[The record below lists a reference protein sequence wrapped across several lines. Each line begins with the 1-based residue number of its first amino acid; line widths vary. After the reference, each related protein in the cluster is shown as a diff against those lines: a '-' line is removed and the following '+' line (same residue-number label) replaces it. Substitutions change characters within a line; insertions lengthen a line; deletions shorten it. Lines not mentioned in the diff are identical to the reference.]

1 MFDKWMLM
9 QQRGQFCACG
19 CGKFSSDAHH
29 CCLPNLKRYSEYV
42 NDERNI
48 ALVCHVEHVGLRK
61 FDNQKWRKIFY
72 RQNVARYG
80 QELMDEWINSLP
92 DKLRHRLD
100 FLPK

>member
-1 MFDKWMLM
+1 MAFNKWSLI

-29 CCLPNLKRYSEYV
+29 ALIPNLKRFSEYV

-48 ALVCHVEHVGLRK
+48 ALVNHAQHISRV
-61 FDNQKWRKIFY
+61 FDCQEWRREFY

-80 QELMDEWINSLP
+80 QAAMDEWVASLP
-92 DKLRHRLD
+92 DKLRYRLD
-100 FLPK
+100 FLK

>member
-19 CGKFSSDAHH
+19 CGKFASDAHH
-29 CCLPNLKRYSEYV
+29 ALIPNLKRFAAHV
-42 NDERNI
+42 NTPLNI
-48 ALVCHVEHVGLRK
+48 ALVSHDDHIARK
-61 FDNQKWRKIFY
+61 FDCQHWRREFY
-72 RQNVARYG
+72 NQNVARYG
-80 QELMDEWINSLP
+80 QQAMDEWIASLP